1 MKKKRN
7 LLDFTTTM
15 IKESHPD
22 LKETLEGLSP
32 IYARIIFAR
41 RIELGLTQTKLA
53 DKAGVGLKT
62 ISRAEGG
69 FDNLS
74 IDIYNKIFHALDLS
88 VRQVAEGMI
97 LLGEDDHALT
107 LA

>member
-1 MKKKRN
+1 M
-7 LLDFTTTM
+7 LE
-15 IKESHPD
+15 ESHPD

-32 IYARIIFAR
+32 VYAEIIFALR
-41 RIELGLTQTKLA
+41 LELGYTQANLA
-53 DKAGVGLKT
+53 EVAGVGLKT

-74 IDIYNKIFHALDLS
+74 TEIYNKVFHTLNLGA
-88 VRQVAEGMI
+88 RQVAEGII

-107 LA
+107 FA